1 MAKDRTPRGAGRG
14 NRSEGRGSR
23 DAAQRGGPAR
33 RQDRSGKG
41 GGASGRGGK
50 PRSGGGGK
58 SRSGGS
64 GKPRSGGGSPRGGR
78 AQKPPIPEDVP
89 RVAGPVWRDIDAA
102 TAPGLAPEVAR
113 AVSGAAELA
122 ESDPQRATAL
132 LGWAKKV
139 APRSAAVREA
149 LGVDA
154 YRRGDF
160 QTAASE
166 LGAYRRLSGR
176 QDQNHLLADSLRA
189 TGHGDRVRELVEA
202 MGEDVNEERRLEA
215 HLVHAGMLADAGDVL
230 RAREVLERAGGE
242 PRAAG
247 PQHLRLW
254 YLAAELSLELGD
266 RRHAV
271 ELLHAVVTLDPDF
284 LDAAERLVELDE
296 WDADDEATDAD
307 DEATDADDPPPSAT
321 A

>member
-1 MAKDRTPRGAGRG
+1 MPKDRTPRGARRG
-14 NRSEGRGSR
+14 NRSEGGGKR
-23 DAAQRGGPAR
+23 DAAQGGGPPRGQA
-33 RQDRSGKG
+33 RSGKG
-41 GGASGRGGK
+41 GSAPGGGK
-50 PRSGGGGK
+50 PRSGGSKPRPGG
-58 SRSGGS
+58 
-64 GKPRSGGGSPRGGR
+64 GKPRAGGGSPGGGR

-89 RVAGPVWRDIDAA
+89 RVTGPVWRDIDAA
-102 TAPGLAPEVAR
+102 TAHGLAPEVAR

-122 ESDPQRATAL
+122 ESDPDRATAL
-132 LGWAKKV
+132 LGWAKAV

-166 LGAYRRLSGR
+166 LGAYRRISGR

-202 MGEDVNEERRLEA
+202 MGEDVDEERRLEA

-266 RRHAV
+266 RGRAV

-307 DEATDADDPPPSAT
+307 DPPPSAT

>member
-1 MAKDRTPRGAGRG
+1 MPKDRSARSAGQDG
-14 NRSEGRGSR
+14 RSGGRAKGSGGR
-23 DAAQRGGPAR
+23 RGGPPQRRAR
-33 RQDRSGKG
+33 A
-41 GGASGRGGK
+41 GAEGPS
-50 PRSGGGGK
+50 SGGGGK
-58 SRSGGS
+58 R
-64 GKPRSGGGSPRGGR
+64 RAGGGTPRRGGAR
-78 AQKPPIPEDVP
+78 KPTVPEDVP
-89 RVAGPVWRDIDAA
+89 RVPGPVWRDIDAA
-102 TAPGLAPEVAR
+102 TAHGLAPEVAR

-122 ESDPQRATAL
+122 ESDPERATAL
-132 LGWAKKV
+132 LSWAKEV

-160 QTAASE
+160 HTAASE
-166 LGAYRRLSGR
+166 LGAYRRMSGR

-189 TGHGDRVRELVEA
+189 IGRGDRVRELVEA
-202 MGEDVNEERRLEA
+202 MGDDVDEERRLEA
-215 HLVHAGMLADAGDVL
+215 QLVHAGMLADAGDAL

-266 RRHAV
+266 RAHAV
-271 ELLHAVVTLDPDF
+271 ELLRAVVTLDPDF
-284 LDAAERLVELDE
+284 LDAAERLVELGE
-296 WDADDEATDAD
+296 WEAEDEAAGS
-307 DEATDADDPPPSAT
+307 DEPPPSTT